1 MKSKILLIL
10 VILLFPSTAVSGSIY
25 GKIEIQKNDVDET
38 AQPNTTTYLETDL
51 KIKCDNE
58 LYEEKVKIPGVYA
71 IDVEKTG
78 ECILTITIIGTKIGT
93 QELNFKVLS
102 TEQAVRYNFILKENN
117 EGHYSLKRN

>member
-10 VILLFPSTAVSGSIY
+10 LILLFPTTAVSGSIY

-38 AQPNTTTYLETDL
+38 TPTSTTTYLETDL

-58 LYEEKVKIPGVYA
+58 LYKGKVKIPGPYK

-78 ECILTITIIGTKIGT
+78 ECVLTIKIGN
-93 QELNFKVLS
+93 QILNFKVHCK
-102 TEQAVRYNFILKENN
+102 EQAVRYNFILKENN
-117 EGHYSLKRN
+117 EGSYSLKRN